1 MALMRGRHEHP
12 MIDARD
18 VFFYLLR
25 LDCKSLVRK
34 ALRHKL
40 QTHFAAMNYH
50 HLAHH
55 LSY

>member
-40 QTHFAAMNYH
+40 QTHFAAMNHY